1 MPRTFHSVI
10 ITLLL
15 VSFLL
20 GGCGYKN
27 KPFYTNDND
36 TTDSSPMQDIQF
48 EIIPE
53 NKETYDF

>member
-1 MPRTFHSVI
+1 M
-10 ITLLL
+10 
-15 VSFLL
+15 SFLL